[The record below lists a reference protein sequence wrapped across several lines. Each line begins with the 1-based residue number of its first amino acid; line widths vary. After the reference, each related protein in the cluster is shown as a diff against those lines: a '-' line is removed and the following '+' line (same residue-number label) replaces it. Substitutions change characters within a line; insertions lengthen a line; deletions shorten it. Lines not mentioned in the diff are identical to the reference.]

1 MNKPIVYNYYIPL
14 LLPMIFF
21 VIVMQFMACQQQ
33 QIWKKPTPVAIRMN
47 IKSQDTNG
55 PGYLEFTEGQI
66 TLSKIAVE
74 GNLNNADDFRFER
87 NFPSG
92 LVVNFN
98 DTAVLE
104 QLTFD
109 LPQGDYAELKVHF
122 ETITSSLNIFV
133 AGIYDYNNPN
143 KADAIVNFEVDSLLG
158 FDIVVVNPQGMQEV
172 HISDITNNNIEIL
185 LNPPHWFKNTTAL
198 MMNNAN
204 TTVIGSQSYI
214 TINRLSNTNIYQ
226 SAKAR
231 IGGDIL
237 STLN

>member
-1 MNKPIVYNYYIPL
+1 MNKPIVYYYNAPL
-14 LLPMIFF
+14 LLPMVFLI
-21 VIVMQFMACQQQ
+21 IVLQIMACQQP
-33 QIWKKPTPVAIRMN
+33 QIWKKPTPVAISMN

-55 PGYLEFTEGQI
+55 SGYLEFTQGQI

-98 DTAVLE
+98 DTVTLE

-109 LPQGDYAELKVHF
+109 LPQGDYTELKVHF
-122 ETITSSLNIFV
+122 ETIASSLNIFV

-143 KADAIVNFEVDSLLG
+143 KADAIVNFEVDSLLA
-158 FDIVVVNPQGMQEV
+158 FDIVVVSPQGSQNV
-172 HISDITNNNIEIL
+172 HISDITNNDIEIL
-185 LNPPHWFKNTTAL
+185 MSPPHWFKNTTAL

-204 TTVIGSQSYI
+204 TTIVGSQSYI